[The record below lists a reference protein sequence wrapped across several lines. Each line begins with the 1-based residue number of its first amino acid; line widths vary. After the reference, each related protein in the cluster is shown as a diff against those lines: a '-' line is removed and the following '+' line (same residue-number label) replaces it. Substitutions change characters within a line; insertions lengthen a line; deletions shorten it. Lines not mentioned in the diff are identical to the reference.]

1 MKALYFSTFG
11 GPEVLKYGEVP
22 DPRPGPGEVLVRT
35 RAIGLNFADVYRR
48 RGTYHLAGSP
58 PFIAGY
64 EAAGVVEA
72 VEDEGPVKVGDRVA
86 FADSPFANAELVA
99 VPFERII
106 PLPDEIDE
114 EVAAAALLQGLTA
127 QYLVRDSH
135 RLQAGES
142 VVVHAGAG
150 GVGLL
155 LVQMA
160 RSLGAR
166 VLALTSSRSKAEAA
180 EHAGAHGVE
189 LYEEDWVKTA
199 RSFGG
204 GAGVDVVFDSVG
216 KTLQRS
222 LDAARIGGHVVFFG
236 MAGGEPPA
244 IDPRYLMDNS
254 KSVTGGDL
262 WNVLTSRDERLRRAG
277 ELFGWIGRGELKIE
291 IAARFALADGAKA
304 HALLESRTVAGKV
317 LLIP

>member
-127 QYLVRDSH
+127 QYLV
-135 RLQAGES
+135 
-142 VVVHAGAG
+142 
-150 GVGLL
+150 
-155 LVQMA
+155 
-160 RSLGAR
+160 
-166 VLALTSSRSKAEAA
+166 
-180 EHAGAHGVE
+180 
-189 LYEEDWVKTA
+189 
-199 RSFGG
+199 
-204 GAGVDVVFDSVG
+204 
-216 KTLQRS
+216 
-222 LDAARIGGHVVFFG
+222 
-236 MAGGEPPA
+236 
-244 IDPRYLMDNS
+244 
-254 KSVTGGDL
+254 
-262 WNVLTSRDERLRRAG
+262 
-277 ELFGWIGRGELKIE
+277 
-291 IAARFALADGAKA
+291 
-304 HALLESRTVAGKV
+304 
-317 LLIP
+317 